1 MLAHSQ
7 RFESYSE
14 RLQTYRLS
22 GAIRLA
28 DEPSLSALDC
38 TNLHLQPDDIVDG
51 YEIKNH
57 QGDYW
62 LYLPFLDKFIWY
74 GRKVHEWYTPLK

>member
-14 RLQTYRLS
+14 KLQTYRLS

-38 TNLHLQPDDIVDG
+38 THLHLQPDDIVDG
-51 YEIKNH
+51 YEIKNQ